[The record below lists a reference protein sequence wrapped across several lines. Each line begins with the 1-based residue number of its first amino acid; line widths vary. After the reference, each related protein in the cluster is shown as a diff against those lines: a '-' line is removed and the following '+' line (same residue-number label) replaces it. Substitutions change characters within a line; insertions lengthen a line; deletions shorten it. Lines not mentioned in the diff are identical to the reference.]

1 MRMKK
6 FFITSLM
13 ALIACFSMQA
23 QVTELRMV
31 TLIQGSKTSVYYGEN
46 AFVNAYE
53 AADDTLG
60 VIILSSGKFSSPTIL
75 KSISVY
81 GAGMEDNKASLTSCT
96 TINGFSIQAYK
107 DYDEKGQEYYKFPNG
122 CHFEGLNVDG
132 TISIWKDDK
141 QKAELYDLY
150 IKKCIVSS
158 IEFSYTTSHNTL
170 ITQSYIKNSIYPCR
184 YGDYTQDNFR
194 IFNCYLGCLS
204 NWNNLTSRINVD
216 HCIISSSTG
225 IAYYT
230 NNIIFG
236 NVAANSTAYNNIF
249 GTKASMSSPVT
260 ADNNWM
266 NIANNGIFEA
276 ENEDGSYAAGKTF
289 ALKYPKKY
297 IGTDGTEVG
306 LNGGTY
312 KWNPTPCLPRITSS
326 KIDTRTTTDGKL
338 KVSIKVEAQTAE

>member
-1 MRMKK
+1 MKK

-23 QVTELRMV
+23 QVTELRMA

-46 AFVNAYE
+46 AFVKAYE

-60 VIILSSGKFSSPTIL
+60 VIILSSGDFKSPYRIY

-81 GAGMEDNKASLTSCT
+81 GAGMQGNKESKTSIT
-96 TINGFSIQAYK
+96 SVESIKIQSYK
-107 DYDEKGQEYYKFPNG
+107 DYDENGKEYYKFPNG
-122 CHFEGLNVDG
+122 CHFEGLYIPYFYVDYNN
-132 TISIWKDDK
+132 S
-141 QKAELYDLY
+141 QYAPMYDLN
-150 IKKCIVSS
+150 IKKCCVSNTLYLS
-158 IEFSYTTSHNTL
+158 TNCHNTL
-170 ITQSYIKNSIYPCR
+170 LTQSKIGTVEVSGLYQYNLRISNCHLGLLS
-184 YGDYTQDNFR
+184 TSNDN
-194 IFNCYLGCLS
+194 LKS
-204 NWNNLTSRINVD
+204 TINVD
-216 HCIISSSTG
+216 HCIVSSTYTTG

-230 NNIIFG
+230 NNIIYG
-236 NVAANSTAYNNIF
+236 TIAANSTAYKNIF
-249 GTKASMSSPVT
+249 GTSGSMASPVT

-276 ENEDGSYAAGKTF
+276 ENEDGSYGIGKTY

-326 KIDTRTTTDGKL
+326 EIDTRTTTDGKL
-338 KVSIKVEAQTAE
+338 KVSIKVEAQTAD